1 MGLWRAGPLCVAGH
15 QPLIAVASLVACG
28 AQVLGTRAS
37 VAATCRLQGVCA
49 SVVGAQLLISC
60 VVGPGVYRLQQL
72 CVCAGPV
79 APWHVESSQMSN
91 PCSLHWQVD
100 SYAYCHKG
108 NLLSRLLMH

>member
-49 SVVGAQLLISC
+49 LVVGAQLLISC

-72 CVCAGPV
+72 CVCGPSCSVACGIFPDVKPMLPALAGGFLCMLPQGKS
-79 APWHVESSQMSN
+79 A
-91 PCSLHWQVD
+91 
-100 SYAYCHKG
+100 
-108 NLLSRLLMH
+108 